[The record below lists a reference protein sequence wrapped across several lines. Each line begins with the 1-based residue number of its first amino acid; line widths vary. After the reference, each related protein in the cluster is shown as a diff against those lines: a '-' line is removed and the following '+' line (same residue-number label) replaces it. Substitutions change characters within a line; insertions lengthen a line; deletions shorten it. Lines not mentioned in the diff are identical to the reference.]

1 MGDATVQRD
10 QTFGVA
16 NSTTGPERE
25 DVDFILAPWRQ
36 FVDAATAVLP
46 LAEEGSKARP
56 PRNHLLFGSSQPAQ
70 RRRHDDDST
79 GRQANESFEPK
90 CD

>member
-1 MGDATVQRD
+1 MGDAPVQRD
-10 QTFGVA
+10 QALGVA
-16 NSTTGPERE
+16 NSTTGPECE

-36 FVDAATAVLP
+36 RVDAATAVLP
-46 LAEEGSKARP
+46 LAKQGSKTR

-79 GRQANESFEPK
+79 GR
-90 CD
+90 